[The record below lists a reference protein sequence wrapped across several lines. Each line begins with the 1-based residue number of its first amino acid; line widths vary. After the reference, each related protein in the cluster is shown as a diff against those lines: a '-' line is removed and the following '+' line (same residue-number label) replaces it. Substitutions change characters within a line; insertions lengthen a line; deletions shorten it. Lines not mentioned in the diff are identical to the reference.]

1 MSLSYRTVGLP
12 MKYFSSSEA
21 IEGQGLVEYALIV
34 LLVTIAAVAALTSL
48 GTTVVTSLQGILAGL

>member
-1 MSLSYRTVGLP
+1 